1 MLRKIKRSRGEIA
14 FSVFNYTFVTLV
26 CLTCFLPILNTLAIS
41 FSSPVQVSTGKVYFI
56 PKEFTLMSYQFAM
69 SNGKFFQAFRVSI
82 LRCVLGVSL
91 NLFCMVTT
99 AYPLSKTTDRFGA
112 RNVYMVF
119 YVIVMLFGGGLIP
132 WYILMSNLGLLNSIW
147 ALVLPLS
154 VPVYNMV
161 ILMNFMRNIPI
172 EMEEAA
178 MIDGAGY
185 FRILFTIYLPVLT
198 PALSTVGLFSFV
210 YHWNDW
216 FSGSLFMKSPSKYPL
231 QTYLQTLLL
240 NFRDLLRLS
249 GSDYYQLLQR
259 MNEQTGRAA
268 QLFMGLLPTLVV
280 YPFLQKYFTRGL
292 VMGSVKG

>member
-1 MLRKIKRSRGEIA
+1 MKLRTRGEII
-14 FSVFNYTFVTLV
+14 FSIFNYIFVTAV

-41 FSSPVQVSTGKVYFI
+41 FSSPVQVSTGKVNFW
-56 PKEFTLMSYQFAM
+56 PRDFTLMSYQFAM
-69 SNGKFFQAFRVSI
+69 QNGKFFQAFKVSI

-91 NLFCMVTT
+91 NLFCMATT
-99 AYPLSKTTDRFGA
+99 AYPLSKTTERFGA
-112 RNVYMVF
+112 RHFYMAF
-119 YVIVMLFGGGLIP
+119 YVTVMLFGGGLIP
-132 WYILMSNLGLLNSIW
+132 WYILMCNLGLLNSIW

-161 ILMNFMRNIPI
+161 ILMNFMRNIPG

-185 FRILFTIYLPVLT
+185 FRILFSVYLPVLK
-198 PALSTVGLFSFV
+198 PALATVGLFSFV

-216 FSGSLFMKSPSKYPL
+216 FSGALFMHQPQNYPL

-240 NFRDLLRLS
+240 NFRDMLRLS

-268 QLFMGLLPTLVV
+268 QLFMGLLPTLII

-292 VMGSVKG
+292 VVGSVKG